1 MNVLLLGQ
9 LQGWLIQWLNDIIK
23 DLGSFLYLLCHPI
36 FQVCPNLASLLVSM
50 SICPAMEKAVFLS
63 KVFIFEE

>member
-1 MNVLLLGQ
+1 MEALQ
-9 LQGWLIQWLNDIIK
+9 LYVK
-23 DLGSFLYLLCHPI
+23 FPTTDLGSFLYLLCHPI